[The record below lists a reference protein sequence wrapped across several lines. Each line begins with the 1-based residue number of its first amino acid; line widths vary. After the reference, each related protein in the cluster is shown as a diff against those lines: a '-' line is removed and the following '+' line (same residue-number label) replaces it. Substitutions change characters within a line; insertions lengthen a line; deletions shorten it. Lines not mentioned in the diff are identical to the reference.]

1 LVKIE
6 IKSLSFSY
14 SSHKILDDVNLAV
27 HDSEIVSLVGPN
39 GSGKTTLIKCID
51 RILRPKGSIFLDGR
65 NIESLSR
72 QEIART
78 IGYVPQSSTSSL
90 STTVFDTVLMGRRP
104 HISWQVS
111 DADLDKVAGI
121 LELLHLED
129 LAMRDFSQLS
139 GGQRQKVLIARAQA
153 QEPAVLLLDEPTSNL
168 DMRHQLEVMEIV
180 RDMVHEKKI
189 SAVMA
194 IHDLNLASRF
204 SDKLAMLVKGKI
216 YAKGPPGSLL
226 SAENMATV
234 FGIEALV
241 MNVSSRPY
249 VVPIRSF
256 NGASNAKMALT
267 SELSDPLLV

>member
-1 LVKIE
+1 MVKIE

-14 SSHKILDDVNLAV
+14 SSHKILDDVSLAV
-27 HDSEIVSLVGPN
+27 QDSEIVSLVGPN

-65 NIESLSR
+65 DINSLSR

-90 STTVFDTVLMGRRP
+90 STTVFDTVLMGRKP

-121 LELLHLED
+121 LELLHLEE

-139 GGQRQKVLIARAQA
+139 GGQKQKVLIARALA

-180 RDMVHEKKI
+180 KDMVHEKKI

-194 IHDLNLASRF
+194 THDLNLASRF

-216 YAKGPPGSLL
+216 YAKGSPGSLL
-226 SAENMATV
+226 SAENMAAV

-241 MNVSSRPY
+241 MNVSGRPY
-249 VVPIRSF
+249 VVPISSF
-256 NGASNAKMALT
+256 NGASHAIEDKG
-267 SELSDPLLV
+267 